1 MMKQLPVINLSFV
14 EIGGV
19 GEMVYR
25 AVRFPEYVPDYD
37 DDGEIIKPLFTGG
50 HAPISGSDYS
60 LTGQDLL
67 VSLCNLYSKLNNPD
81 STESISD
88 AVWDWCRNNIHPY
101 DIDSL
106 CEILESEKFAHITYR
121 EIIQNDATFSIKR
134 FIKDLCDLGTVFE
147 LYFALQ
153 RAKYHYQAEY
163 ARNFY
168 YEGRLCDSLAFLEKY
183 RKYENDK
190 EYLERI
196 VADYDDRIMQMIDMF
211 PDFRMRL
218 KLDKKSGKM
227 MFGAD
232 VKSVFDICWYTFSR
246 IVADV
251 APPVDEDPDYMYSQ
265 GSILSC
271 LACGK
276 YFVRHSSRQ
285 LYCDS
290 WDCQAERNR
299 RNRRASYARK
309 KAAEVSSPKPSIPFW
324 SIEKN

>member
-1 MMKQLPVINLSFV
+1 MKQLPVINLSFV

-25 AVRFPEYVPDYD
+25 AVRFPEYLPDYD

-50 HAPISGSDYS
+50 HAPASGTDYS

-67 VSLCNLYSKLNNPD
+67 VSLCNLYCKLNNPD

-106 CEILESEKFAHITYR
+106 CEILESEKNAHITFR
-121 EIIQNDATFSIKR
+121 DIIEKDATFSIKR

-147 LYFALQ
+147 LYYILDNL
-153 RAKYHYQAEY
+153 KYEGNVKN
-163 ARNFY
+163 ARNLY
-168 YEGRLCDSLAFLEKY
+168 YEGRLRDSLAFLERY
-183 RKYENDK
+183 SKYEDDK
-190 EYLERI
+190 EYRAHVLE
-196 VADYDDRIMQMIDMF
+196 DYNDLIFKVIDMF

-218 KLDKKSGKM
+218 KLDKKTGKV

-232 VKSVFDICWYTFSR
+232 VQSVFDICWYTFSR

-251 APPVDEDPDYMYSQ
+251 APPVDEDLDYFESQ

-276 YFVRHSSRQ
+276 YFVRRSSRQ

-299 RNRRASYARK
+299 KNRRASYARK
-309 KAAEVSSPKPSIPFW
+309 KAAES
-324 SIEKN
+324 KNNE

>member
-1 MMKQLPVINLSFV
+1 MKQLPVINLSFV

-25 AVRFPEYVPDYD
+25 AVRFPEYIPDYD

-50 HAPISGSDYS
+50 HAPVSGTDYS

-67 VSLCNLYSKLNNPD
+67 VSLCNLYGKLNNPD

-101 DIDSL
+101 DIDLL
-106 CEILESEKFAHITYR
+106 CEMLESEKFAHITYR
-121 EIIQNDATFSIKR
+121 DIIEKDATFSIKW

-147 LYFALQ
+147 LFYILDNL
-153 RAKYHYQAEY
+153 KYEGNVNN
-163 ARNFY
+163 ARNLY
-168 YEGRLCDSLAFLEKY
+168 YEGRLRDSLAFLERY
-183 RKYENDK
+183 SKYEDDK
-190 EYLERI
+190 EYRDHVLE
-196 VADYDDRIMQMIDMF
+196 DYNDLIFKVIDMF

-218 KLDKKSGKM
+218 KLDKKTGKV

-232 VKSVFDICWYTFSR
+232 VQSVFDICWYTFSR

-251 APPVDEDPDYMYSQ
+251 APPVDEDLDYFESQ

-276 YFVRHSSRQ
+276 YFVRRSSRQ

-309 KAAEVSSPKPSIPFW
+309 KADEAENK
-324 SIEKN
+324 E

>member
-1 MMKQLPVINLSFV
+1 MKQLPVINLSFV

-25 AVRFPEYVPDYD
+25 AVRFPEYIPDYD
-37 DDGEIIKPLFTGG
+37 DDGEIIKPIFTGL
-50 HAPISGSDYS
+50 HAPVSGTDYS

-67 VSLCNLYSKLNNPD
+67 VSLCNLYVKLNNPD

-106 CEILESEKFAHITYR
+106 CEILESEKNAHITFMD
-121 EIIQNDATFSIKR
+121 IIEKDATFSIKR
-134 FIKDLCDLGTVFE
+134 FIKDLCDIGTVFE
-147 LYFALQ
+147 LYYTLDSL
-153 RAKYHYQAEY
+153 KYEGNVNN
-163 ARNFY
+163 ARNLY
-168 YEGRLCDSLAFLEKY
+168 YEGRLRDSLSFLERYSKD
-183 RKYENDK
+183 EDDK
-190 EYLERI
+190 EYKAHVLE
-196 VADYDDRIMQMIDMF
+196 DYNDLIFKVIDMF

-218 KLDKKSGKM
+218 KLDRKTGKV

-232 VKSVFDICWYTFSR
+232 VQSVFDICWYTFSR

-251 APPVDEDPDYMYSQ
+251 APPVDEDLDYFESQ

-276 YFVRHSSRQ
+276 YFVRRSSRQ
-285 LYCDS
+285 LYCDNPN
-290 WDCQAERNR
+290 CQAERNR
-299 RNRRASYARK
+299 KNRRASYARK
-309 KAAEVSSPKPSIPFW
+309 KAAEV
-324 SIEKN
+324 KNKK

>member
-1 MMKQLPVINLSFV
+1 MKQLPVINLSFV

-25 AVRFPEYVPDYD
+25 AVRFPEYIPDYD

-50 HAPISGSDYS
+50 HAPVSGTDYS

-67 VSLCNLYSKLNNPD
+67 VSLCNLYGKLNNPD

-101 DIDSL
+101 DIDLL
-106 CEILESEKFAHITYR
+106 CDMLESEKFAHITYR
-121 EIIQNDATFSIKR
+121 DIIEKDATFSLKR

-147 LYFALQ
+147 LYYILDNL
-153 RAKYHYQAEY
+153 KYEGNINN
-163 ARNFY
+163 ARNLY
-168 YEGRLCDSLAFLEKY
+168 YEGRLRDSLAFLEIY
-183 RKYENDK
+183 SKYEDDK
-190 EYLERI
+190 EYRACVLE
-196 VADYDDRIMQMIDMF
+196 DYNDLIFKVIDMF

-218 KLDKKSGKM
+218 KLDKKTGKV

-232 VKSVFDICWYTFSR
+232 VQSVFDICWYTFSR

-251 APPVDEDPDYMYSQ
+251 APPVDEDLDYFESQ

-276 YFVRHSSRQ
+276 YFVRRSSRQ

-309 KAAEVSSPKPSIPFW
+309 KAAKA
-324 SIEKN
+324 EKKE

>member
-1 MMKQLPVINLSFV
+1 MKQLPVINLSFV

-25 AVRFPEYVPDYD
+25 AVRFPEYIPDYD
-37 DDGEIIKPLFTGG
+37 NNEEIIKPIFTGG
-50 HAPISGSDYS
+50 HAPISGTDYS

-67 VSLCNLYSKLNNPD
+67 VSLCNFYGKLNNPD

-101 DIDSL
+101 DIDLL
-106 CEILESEKFAHITYR
+106 CDMLESEKFAHITYR
-121 EIIQNDATFSIKR
+121 DIIEKDATFSIKR

-147 LYFALQ
+147 LFYILDNL
-153 RAKYHYQAEY
+153 KYEGNVKN
-163 ARNFY
+163 ARNLY
-168 YEGRLCDSLAFLEKY
+168 YEGRLRDSLAFLERY
-183 RKYENDK
+183 SKYEDDK
-190 EYLERI
+190 EYRARVLE
-196 VADYDDRIMQMIDMF
+196 DYNDLIFNVIDMY

-218 KLDKKSGKM
+218 KLDKKTGKV

-232 VKSVFDICWYTFSR
+232 VQSVFDIAWYTFSR

-251 APPVDEDPDYMYSQ
+251 APPVDEDLDYFESQ

-285 LYCDS
+285 LYCDNPN
-290 WDCQAERNR
+290 CQAERNR
-299 RNRRASYARK
+299 KNRRASYARK
-309 KAAEVSSPKPSIPFW
+309 KAAEA
-324 SIEKN
+324 ENQ

>member
-1 MMKQLPVINLSFV
+1 MKQLPVINLSFV

-25 AVRFPEYVPDYD
+25 AVRFPEYLPDYD

-50 HAPISGSDYS
+50 HAPESGTDYS

-67 VSLCNLYSKLNNPD
+67 VSLCNLYGKLNNPD
-81 STESISD
+81 STESISE
-88 AVWDWCRNNIHPY
+88 AIWDWCRNNIHPY

-106 CEILESEKFAHITYR
+106 CEILESEKNAHITYR
-121 EIIQNDATFSIKR
+121 DIIEKDATFSTKR

-147 LYFALQ
+147 LFYILDNL
-153 RAKYHYQAEY
+153 KYEGNVKN
-163 ARNFY
+163 ARNLY
-168 YEGRLCDSLAFLEKY
+168 YEGRLRDSLAFLEKY
-183 RKYENDK
+183 SKYEDDK
-190 EYLERI
+190 EYRDHVLE
-196 VADYDDRIMQMIDMF
+196 DYNDLIFKVIDMF

-218 KLDKKSGKM
+218 KLDKKTGKV

-232 VKSVFDICWYTFSR
+232 VQSVFDICWYTFSR

-251 APPVDEDPDYMYSQ
+251 APPVDEDLDYFESQ

-276 YFVRHSSRQ
+276 YFVRRSSRQ

-309 KAAEVSSPKPSIPFW
+309 KAAEVE
-324 SIEKN
+324 IEE

>member
-1 MMKQLPVINLSFV
+1 MKQLPVINLSFV

-25 AVRFPEYVPDYD
+25 AVRFPEYIPDYD

-50 HAPISGSDYS
+50 HAPVSGTDYS

-67 VSLCNLYSKLNNPD
+67 VSLCNLYGKLNNPD

-101 DIDSL
+101 DIDLL
-106 CEILESEKFAHITYR
+106 CEMLESEKFAHITYR
-121 EIIQNDATFSIKR
+121 DIIEKDATFSIKW

-147 LYFALQ
+147 LFYILDNL
-153 RAKYHYQAEY
+153 KYEGNVNN
-163 ARNFY
+163 ARNLY
-168 YEGRLCDSLAFLEKY
+168 YEGRLRDSLAFLERY
-183 RKYENDK
+183 SKYEDDK
-190 EYLERI
+190 EYRDHVLE
-196 VADYDDRIMQMIDMF
+196 DYNDLIFKVIDMF

-218 KLDKKSGKM
+218 KLDKKSGKV

-232 VKSVFDICWYTFSR
+232 VQSVFDICWYTFSR

-251 APPVDEDPDYMYSQ
+251 APPVDEDLDYFESQ

-276 YFVRHSSRQ
+276 YFVRRSSRQ

-309 KAAEVSSPKPSIPFW
+309 KADEAENK
-324 SIEKN
+324 E

>member
-1 MMKQLPVINLSFV
+1 
-14 EIGGV
+14 
-19 GEMVYR
+19 MVSGKSGYP
-25 AVRFPEYVPDYD
+25 AYAIPDYD

-50 HAPISGSDYS
+50 HAPVSGTDYS

-67 VSLCNLYSKLNNPD
+67 VSLCNLYVKLNNPD

-88 AVWDWCRNNIHPY
+88 TVWDWCRNNIHPY

-106 CEILESEKFAHITYR
+106 CETLESEKNAHITYR
-121 EIIQNDATFSIKR
+121 DIIEKDATFSIKR

-147 LYFALQ
+147 LFYILDNL
-153 RAKYHYQAEY
+153 KYEGNVKN
-163 ARNFY
+163 ARNLY
-168 YEGRLCDSLAFLEKY
+168 YEGRLRDSLAFLERSRVLEDY
-183 RKYENDK
+183 NDLIFK
-190 EYLERI
+190 
-196 VADYDDRIMQMIDMF
+196 VIDMF

-218 KLDKKSGKM
+218 KLDKKTGKV

-232 VKSVFDICWYTFSR
+232 IQSVFDICWYTFSR

-251 APPVDEDPDYMYSQ
+251 APPVDEDLDYFESQ

-276 YFVRHSSRQ
+276 YFVRRSSRQ

-309 KAAEVSSPKPSIPFW
+309 KAAEAENK
-324 SIEKN
+324 

>member
-1 MMKQLPVINLSFV
+1 MKQLPVINLSFV

-50 HAPISGSDYS
+50 HAPISGTDYS

-67 VSLCNLYSKLNNPD
+67 VSLCNLYIKLNNPD

-101 DIDSL
+101 DIDLL
-106 CEILESEKFAHITYR
+106 CDMLESEKFAHITYR
-121 EIIQNDATFSIKR
+121 DIIEKNATFSIKR

-147 LYFALQ
+147 LYYMLDNL
-153 RAKYHYQAEY
+153 KYEGNVKN
-163 ARNFY
+163 ARNLY
-168 YEGRLCDSLAFLEKY
+168 YEGRLCDTLAFLERY
-183 RKYENDK
+183 SKYEDDK
-190 EYLERI
+190 EYRVRVLE
-196 VADYDDRIMQMIDMF
+196 DYSDLIFKVIDMF

-218 KLDKKSGKM
+218 KLDKKTGKV

-232 VKSVFDICWYTFSR
+232 VQSIFDICWYTFSR

-251 APPVDEDPDYMYSQ
+251 APPVDEDLDYFESQ

-271 LACGK
+271 LTCGK
-276 YFVRHSSRQ
+276 YFVRRSSRQ
-285 LYCDS
+285 RYCDS

-299 RNRRASYARK
+299 KNRRASYARK
-309 KAAEVSSPKPSIPFW
+309 KSAEAENK
-324 SIEKN
+324 

>member
-1 MMKQLPVINLSFV
+1 MKQLPVINLSFV

-25 AVRFPEYVPDYD
+25 AVRFPEYIPDYD

-50 HAPISGSDYS
+50 HAPVSGTDYS

-67 VSLCNLYSKLNNPD
+67 VSLCNLYGKLNNPD

-101 DIDSL
+101 DIDLL
-106 CEILESEKFAHITYR
+106 CEMLESEKFAHITYR
-121 EIIQNDATFSIKR
+121 DIIEKDATFSIKW

-147 LYFALQ
+147 LFYILDNL
-153 RAKYHYQAEY
+153 KYEGNVNN
-163 ARNFY
+163 ARNLY
-168 YEGRLCDSLAFLEKY
+168 YEGRLRDSLAFLERY
-183 RKYENDK
+183 SKYEDDK
-190 EYLERI
+190 EYRDHVLE
-196 VADYDDRIMQMIDMF
+196 DYNDLIFKVIDMF

-218 KLDKKSGKM
+218 KLDKKTGKV

-232 VKSVFDICWYTFSR
+232 VQSVFDICWYTFSR

-251 APPVDEDPDYMYSQ
+251 APPVDEDLDYFESQ

-276 YFVRHSSRQ
+276 YFVRRSSRQ

-309 KAAEVSSPKPSIPFW
+309 KAAEVENK
-324 SIEKN
+324 E